1 MVDFKGNIAG
11 LLGWLR
17 ALVKASCEKI

>member
-1 MVDFKGNIAG
+1 MADFKGSIAA